1 MSSRHAFALSL
12 AALLLMGRAALAQ
25 DATNV
30 EELHRRGLALREEGR
45 PSEALDLFLRAHAL
59 RPEPRSLVRMALA
72 EAELGRWVDA
82 HAHLR
87 AAMSAPDDRFIRQ
100 HRRDLEE
107 ELDGIRGHVGLL
119 EVQSATPGV
128 TVSINGGDAM
138 PLPPAPVT
146 VPEGALNIELAAA
159 GCETVR
165 RSLTIAPRATAQ
177 LIVQL
182 VCAPTA
188 STAPTVAT
196 APPAPRR
203 SAEPAPLPTAPSPH
217 VAVTPSRNPQ
227 PPRSSSG
234 TLRTLAWVSAGGA
247 ALFLGTGVVATALG
261 SDAAAQWN
269 DDSRCL
275 TGTATRGETCA
286 AQADLVDVMR
296 PLAIG
301 GFVAGSLAAAAS
313 VALFVGSSGERAP
326 SRAAWACA
334 PSLGAPGLACGATF

>member
-45 PSEALDLFLRAHAL
+45 PSEALDLFRRAHAL

-146 VPEGALNIELAAA
+146 VPEGALNLELAAA
-159 GCETVR
+159 GCQGVR

-177 LIVQL
+177 WIVQL

-188 STAPTVAT
+188 TAD
-196 APPAPRR
+196 APRR
-203 SAEPAPLPTAPSPH
+203 RAR
-217 VAVTPSRNPQ
+217 SRT
-227 PPRSSSG
+227 S
-234 TLRTLAWVSAGGA
+234 
-247 ALFLGTGVVATALG
+247 
-261 SDAAAQWN
+261 
-269 DDSRCL
+269 
-275 TGTATRGETCA
+275 ATRGGHSFA
-286 AQADLVDVMR
+286 PGPA
-296 PLAIG
+296 PAICERHPAHAR
-301 GFVAGSLAAAAS
+301 V
-313 VALFVGSSGERAP
+313 GERRRSGAV
-326 SRAAWACA
+326 SRHWHHRDG
-334 PSLGAPGLACGATF
+334 PRE

>member
-12 AALLLMGRAALAQ
+12 AASLFVGRAALAQ
-25 DATNV
+25 DAATI
-30 EELHRRGLALREEGR
+30 EELHRRGLTLREQGR
-45 PSEALDLFLRAHAL
+45 PSEALDLFRRAHAL
-59 RPEPRSLVRMALA
+59 HAEPRSLVRMALA

-82 HAHLR
+82 HAHLS
-87 AAMSAPDDRFIRQ
+87 AAMSTPDDRFIRQ
-100 HRRDLEE
+100 HRRDLDE

-119 EVQSATPGV
+119 EVQSATPGT
-128 TVSINGGDAM
+128 TVSINGGDAT

-159 GCETVR
+159 GCQSVR

-182 VCAPTA
+182 VCAPT
-188 STAPTVAT
+188 TVAT
-196 APPAPRR
+196 APAIAPTTPPRR
-203 SAEPAPLPTAPSPH
+203 SVEPAPAPVAPPSR
-217 VAVTPSRNPQ
+217 VAVTPSRTA
-227 PPRSSSG
+227 PPSRSSGG

-247 ALFLGTGVVATALG
+247 ALFLGAGVVATVVG
-261 SDAAAQWN
+261 SDAAAHWN

-286 AQADLVDVMR
+286 AQADLVNVMG
-296 PLAIG
+296 PLAIS

-326 SRAAWACA
+326 TRTAWVCA
-334 PSLGAPGLACGATF
+334 PSLGVPGLACGATF